1 MKPFFS
7 ARHSAS
13 VRTPSHRFRLRAG
26 GLLGGWL
33 AGAACLAA
41 TASTGALL
49 RPESLDTLAADTTRF
64 NSHAWTLANPFFE
77 GRAPGS
83 RGIELAA
90 EYLEFQFRKMG
101 LKPAFP
107 SGGEEGGDDRGAPFT
122 SYRQPFPFGSTI
134 SLTDSAFTVG
144 DASPRALELG
154 RDFSVLGFSGSGE
167 ASGPLV
173 FVGYGIN
180 IGRDGYASYPANT
193 DLTGKIAVVLRFEP
207 MTDDGTSRWDDRGWS
222 FNAALEPKIQQAVK
236 RGAAAV
242 VLVNPPGADD
252 ERTGRLETIDNTK
265 PTGKPVDVPVVM
277 LSIEQAD
284 HLIRAADT
292 QGRSLL
298 DLRRLADDV
307 PAVAREGSVVE
318 LPGVRVS
325 IKTSLV
331 NEPIITSNVGGI
343 LPGKG
348 DLADQYLV
356 IGAHYDH
363 VGYGASGSLGRAGT
377 RGLVHPGAD
386 DNASGT
392 SGMLMV
398 AEKLS
403 AVYASLPTE
412 QPRRSVLFMGF
423 TAEESGLIGS
433 RHYTRNMIADKDRH
447 ALMINMDMIGRYRG
461 DDPKQPPLELGGVG
475 TAEGLLEFIQPMI
488 DSSGLRVA
496 PKPGGYGPSDHA
508 SFYGAGI
515 PVLFFFTGLHE
526 NYHAPTDTADTLNA
540 AGAARVVS
548 LVQSIVLAAATRS
561 ENFVYNGDA
570 ESQPSAAMGDR
581 SSAPRTR
588 VRFGITPG
596 DYAGEDGVLVGD
608 VSEGGSAAEAG
619 ILKDDRLIRWNGE
632 ALTTVQSWM
641 PLLAKHAPGDTVE
654 IVLVRDGTEMTVTA
668 TLKSRRTGNQ

>member
-1 MKPFFS
+1 
-7 ARHSAS
+7 
-13 VRTPSHRFRLRAG
+13 
-26 GLLGGWL
+26 
-33 AGAACLAA
+33 
-41 TASTGALL
+41 
-49 RPESLDTLAADTTRF
+49 
-64 NSHAWTLANPFFE
+64 
-77 GRAPGS
+77 
-83 RGIELAA
+83 
-90 EYLEFQFRKMG
+90 
-101 LKPAFP
+101 PAFP
-107 SGGEEGGDDRGAPFT
+107 SEGGGGGGDEGGGSETAFT

-134 SLTDSAFTVG
+134 SLASSSFAVTKPTPENLEMGKDFT
-144 DASPRALELG
+144 
-154 RDFSVLGFSGSGE
+154 VLGFSGSGE
-167 ASGPLV
+167 ATGPLV
-173 FVGYGIN
+173 FVGYGLN

-207 MTDDGTSRWDDRGWS
+207 MTEEGTSRWDDRGWS

-236 RGAAAV
+236 RGAAGV
-242 VLVNPPGADD
+242 ILVNPPGAND
-252 ERTGRLETIDNTK
+252 ERTGRLETIDSTK
-265 PTGKPVDVPVVM
+265 PAGKPVDVPVVM
-277 LSIEQAD
+277 LSIDRAD
-284 HLIRAADT
+284 RLVRAADPA
-292 QGRSLL
+292 GRSLM

-307 PAVAREGSVVE
+307 ALVAEHGSVAD
-318 LPGVRVS
+318 LPGVNVTL
-325 IKTSLV
+325 KTSLV
-331 NEPIITSNVGGI
+331 SEPIITSNVGGI
-343 LPGKG
+343 LPGTG

-363 VGYGASGSLGRAGT
+363 IGYGTGGSLGGAGS
-377 RGLVHPGAD
+377 RGRVHPGAD

-398 AEKLS
+398 AEKMT
-403 AVYASLPTE
+403 AAYASMPDD
-412 QPRRSVLFMGF
+412 QPRRSILFMGF

-475 TAEGLLEFIQPMI
+475 TADGLLDFIQPLI

-526 NYHAPTDTADTLNA
+526 HYHAPSDTADTLNA
-540 AGAARVVS
+540 PGAARVVS
-548 LVQSIVLAAATRS
+548 LVQSIALAAATRR

-581 SSAPRTR
+581 ASAPRTR

-596 DYAGEDGVLVGD
+596 DYAGEDGILVGD

-619 ILKDDRLIRWNGE
+619 IRKDDRLIKWNGE
-632 ALTTVQSWM
+632 SISTVQSWM
-641 PLLAKHAPGDTVE
+641 PLLSKHEPGDKVE
-654 IVLVRDGTEMTVTA
+654 IVLVRDGQEVTVTA
-668 TLKSRRTGNQ
+668 TLKSRRTSNQ